1 VQADVTVPAD
11 VGALVERALGIRGRI
26 DVLVGRVRVSAPDD
40 VCRTYSVVRFPGR
53 FAGGPNRDMNNEFN
67 VDEKNEGSAWV
78 LAVSGE
84 LDLRTSPELE
94 DRLDRVWNAGAELV
108 ILDLRQIEFMDST
121 GLRVLL
127 GAHQRAQES
136 GRLFA
141 LVRGAD
147 QVERVLTLT
156 GVRDLLTVVEAPE
169 ELLGAGESAS
179 ESA

>member
-1 VQADVTVPAD
+1 MLTA
-11 VGALVERALGIRGRI
+11 
-26 DVLVGRVRVSAPDD
+26 
-40 VCRTYSVVRFPGR
+40 
-53 FAGGPNRDMNNEFN
+53 
-67 VDEKNEGSAWV
+67 
-78 LAVSGE
+78 SGE

-94 DRLDRVWNAGAELV
+94 ERLTRVWSSGAELV

-136 GRLFA
+136 GRRFA

-156 GVRDLLTVVEAPE
+156 GVRDLLTVVDAPE
-169 ELLGAGESAS
+169 ELLAGESS
-179 ESA
+179 PESV

>member
-1 VQADVTVPAD
+1 VNSEFS
-11 VGALVERALGIRGRI
+11 VEEH
-26 DVLVGRVRVSAPDD
+26 
-40 VCRTYSVVRFPGR
+40 
-53 FAGGPNRDMNNEFN
+53 NQ
-67 VDEKNEGSAWV
+67 GSASV
-78 LAVSGE
+78 LAVTGE

-94 DRLDRVWNAGAELV
+94 ERLARVFSTGAELV

-136 GRLFA
+136 GRRFA

-156 GVRDLLTVVEAPE
+156 GVRDLLTVVDAPE
-169 ELLGAGESAS
+169 ELLAAGDSSPESV
-179 ESA
+179 

>member
-1 VQADVTVPAD
+1 MNPDFS
-11 VGALVERALGIRGRI
+11 VEER
-26 DVLVGRVRVSAPDD
+26 
-40 VCRTYSVVRFPGR
+40 
-53 FAGGPNRDMNNEFN
+53 
-67 VDEKNEGSAWV
+67 NEGTAWV

-94 DRLDRVWNAGAELV
+94 KRLEHVWGTNAELV

-127 GAHQRAQES
+127 GAHQRAHES
-136 GRLFA
+136 GRRFA

-156 GVRDLLTVVEAPE
+156 GVRDLLTVVDAPE
-169 ELLGAGESAS
+169 DLLATGGSTPDA
-179 ESA
+179 

>member
-1 VQADVTVPAD
+1 
-11 VGALVERALGIRGRI
+11 
-26 DVLVGRVRVSAPDD
+26 
-40 VCRTYSVVRFPGR
+40 
-53 FAGGPNRDMNNEFN
+53 MNNDFS
-67 VDEKNEGSAWV
+67 VDVREEGGATL

-94 DRLDRVWNAGAELV
+94 EQLSRAFDGGAELV

-127 GAHQRAQES
+127 SAHQRAHET
-136 GRLFA
+136 GRRFA

-156 GVRDLLTVVEAPE
+156 GVRDLLTVVDAPE
-169 ELLGAGESAS
+169 DLLAAGEQSPDPA
-179 ESA
+179 